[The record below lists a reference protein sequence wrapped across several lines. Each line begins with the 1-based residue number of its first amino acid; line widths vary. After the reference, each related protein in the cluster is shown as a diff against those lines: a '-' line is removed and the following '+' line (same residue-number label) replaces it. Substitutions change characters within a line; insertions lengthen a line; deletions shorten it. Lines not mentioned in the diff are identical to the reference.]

1 MLWGKEATFGYPAVG
16 VRHENAATT
25 TSTATTTTTTTTTI
39 LQPLLLLLMLVM
51 IYQRINGEVVRNAAL
66 VRKVAKFTASQ
77 A

>member
-1 MLWGKEATFGYPAVG
+1 MLWGNEATFGYPAVG

-25 TSTATTTTTTTTTI
+25 TSTATTTTTTI

-51 IYQRINGEVVRNAAL
+51 IYRRINGEVVRNAAL

>member
-1 MLWGKEATFGYPAVG
+1 MLWGNEATFGYPAVG

-25 TSTATTTTTTTTTI
+25 TSTATTTTTI

-51 IYQRINGEVVRNAAL
+51 IYKRINGEVVRNAAL

>member
-1 MLWGKEATFGYPAVG
+1 MLWGNEATFGYPAVG

-25 TSTATTTTTTTTTI
+25 TSTATTTTTI

-51 IYQRINGEVVRNAAL
+51 IYQRINGEVVRNVAL

>member
-1 MLWGKEATFGYPAVG
+1 MLWGNEATFGYPAVG

-25 TSTATTTTTTTTTI
+25 TSTATTTTI

-51 IYQRINGEVVRNAAL
+51 IYKRINGEVVRNAAL

>member
-1 MLWGKEATFGYPAVG
+1 MLWGNEATFGYPAVG

-25 TSTATTTTTTTTTI
+25 TSSATTTTTI

>member
-1 MLWGKEATFGYPAVG
+1 MLWGNEATFGYPAVG

-25 TSTATTTTTTTTTI
+25 TSTATTTTTI

>member
-1 MLWGKEATFGYPAVG
+1 MLWGNEATFGYPAVG

-25 TSTATTTTTTTTTI
+25 TSTATTTTTI

-51 IYQRINGEVVRNAAL
+51 IYQRINGEVVQNAAL